1 LSRRGR
7 DNRVA
12 VVIPAR
18 YGATRLPG
26 KPLAEIDGRPMI
38 WYVWD
43 KAKRAKIPS
52 RVVVA
57 TDDERIASAVRGF
70 GGEAVMTSAD
80 CASGTD
86 RVAEAARG
94 MDEGIFI
101 NLQGDEPLMDPSV
114 IDAVASPL
122 VSDPD
127 ISMSTAALPGVD
139 PEEYRRPSVVKVV
152 IDAKGDALYF
162 SRAPIPHYRDAS
174 PQDMGAGPRE
184 TGACAGRFRKHL
196 GIYGYRREILFRVA
210 ALPPSPLEEAER
222 LEQLRAL
229 QAGYRI
235 RVVDVG
241 HDSVGV
247 DTPEDL
253 KAVEDRLCGPKRR

>member
-1 LSRRGR
+1 MSAPG
-7 DNRVA
+7 NVPRVA

-43 KAKRAKIPS
+43 KAKRADIPS

-57 TDDERIASAVRGF
+57 TDDARIASAVRGF
-70 GGEAVMTSAD
+70 GGEAVMTSPE
-80 CASGTD
+80 CVSGTD

-94 MDEGIFI
+94 MGEEILI
-101 NLQGDEPLMDPSV
+101 NLQGDEPLMHPSV
-114 IDAVASPL
+114 IDAVAAPL
-122 VSDPD
+122 IAEPD
-127 ISMSTAALPGVD
+127 LPMSTAALPQD
-139 PEEYRRPSVVKVV
+139 DSEEYRRASVVKVV
-152 IDAKGDALYF
+152 VDAGGNALYF
-162 SRAPIPHYRDAS
+162 SRAPIPHYRD
-174 PQDMGAGPRE
+174 GG
-184 TGACAGRFRKHL
+184 TGRYRKHL
-196 GIYGYRREILFRVA
+196 GIYGYRREFLFRVA

-229 QAGYRI
+229 QNGFRI
-235 RVVDVG
+235 RVVDVA

-253 KAVEDRLCGPKRR
+253 RAAEERLCGPRRR

>member
-1 LSRRGR
+1 M
-7 DNRVA
+7 A

-43 KAKRAKIPS
+43 SARRAELPS

-57 TDDERIASAVRGF
+57 TDDERIASVVRGF
-70 GGEAVMTSAD
+70 GGEAVMTSPE

-94 MDEGIFI
+94 MDEAIFI
-101 NLQGDEPLMDPSV
+101 NLQGDEPLMHPSV
-114 IDAVASPL
+114 LDAVAAPL

-127 ISMSTAALPGVD
+127 VVLSTAALPQDD
-139 PEEYRRPSVVKVV
+139 PGEYARPSVVKVV
-152 IDAKGDALYF
+152 VDARGDALYF
-162 SRAPIPHYRDAS
+162 SRAPIPHYRD
-174 PQDMGAGPRE
+174 GG
-184 TGACAGRFRKHL
+184 TGGYRKHL
-196 GIYGYRREILFRVA
+196 GIYGYRRDFLFRVA
-210 ALPPSPLEEAER
+210 ALPPSPLEGAER
-222 LEQLRAL
+222 LEQLRVL

-253 KAVEDRLCGPKRR
+253 KAVEEKICGPKRR

>member
-1 LSRRGR
+1 MRRRGR

-43 KAKRAKIPS
+43 KASRAKVPS

-70 GGEAVMTSAD
+70 GGEAIMTSPD

-127 ISMSTAALPGVD
+127 VSMSTAALPGVD
-139 PEEYRRPSVVKVV
+139 PEEYARPSVVKVV

-162 SRAPIPHYRDAS
+162 SRSPIPHYRDA
-174 PQDMGAGPRE
+174 G
-184 TGACAGRFRKHL
+184 TGRFRKHL
-196 GIYGYRREILFRVA
+196 GIYGYRREFLFRVA

-222 LEQLRAL
+222 LEQLRVL

-253 KAVEDRLCGPKRR
+253 EAVEGRLCGPKRR

>member
-1 LSRRGR
+1 VRSGGSGG
-7 DNRVA
+7 RVA
-12 VVIPAR
+12 VVIPSR
-18 YGATRLPG
+18 YGSTRLPG
-26 KPLAEIDGRPMI
+26 KPLAQIDGRPMI

-43 KAKRAKIPS
+43 KARRAKIPS

-57 TDDERIASAVRGF
+57 TDDERIASVVRGF
-70 GGEAVMTSAD
+70 GGEALMTSPE

-94 MDEGIFI
+94 MDEEIFI

-114 IDAVASPL
+114 VDAVALPL
-122 VSDPD
+122 VTEPD
-127 ISMSTAALPGVD
+127 VLMATAALPGED
-139 PEEYRRPSVVKVV
+139 PGEFARPSVVKVV
-152 IDAKGDALYF
+152 TDARGDALYF
-162 SRAPIPHYRDAS
+162 SRAPIPHYRDA
-174 PQDMGAGPRE
+174 GTGPY
-184 TGACAGRFRKHL
+184 RKHL
-196 GIYGYRREILFRVA
+196 GIYGYRRDFLFRVA

-222 LEQLRAL
+222 LEQLRVL

-253 KAVEDRLCGPKRR
+253 KAVEERLCGPKRR

>member
-1 LSRRGR
+1 MTPRRSAA
-7 DNRVA
+7 RVA

-43 KAKRAKIPS
+43 KARRAETPS

-57 TDDERIASAVRGF
+57 TDDARIAAAVRGF
-70 GGEAVMTSAD
+70 GGEAVMTSPD

-94 MDEGIFI
+94 MDEEVIV
-101 NLQGDEPLMDPSV
+101 NLQGDEPMMHPSV
-114 IDAVASPL
+114 IDAVAAPL
-122 VSDPD
+122 AADPG
-127 ISMSTAALPGVD
+127 ILMSTAALPQDD
-139 PEEYRRPSVVKVV
+139 PEEYGRPSVVKVV
-152 IDAKGDALYF
+152 VDGRGDALYF
-162 SRAPIPHYRDAS
+162 SRSPIPHYRDA
-174 PQDMGAGPRE
+174 G
-184 TGACAGRFRKHL
+184 TGRYRKHL
-196 GIYGYRREILFRVA
+196 GIYGYRREFLFRVA
-210 ALPPSPLEEAER
+210 ALSPSRLEEAER
-222 LEQLRAL
+222 LEQLRVL
-229 QAGYRI
+229 ENGYRI
-235 RVVDVG
+235 RVVDVA

-253 KAVEDRLCGPKRR
+253 KAVEGRLCGPKRR

>member
-1 LSRRGR
+1 MNAPGRGA
-7 DNRVA
+7 RVA

-18 YGATRLPG
+18 YGSTRLPG

-38 WYVWD
+38 WYVWS
-43 KAKRAKIPS
+43 KACAAKLPA

-70 GGEAVMTSAD
+70 GGRAVLTSPA

-94 MDEGIFI
+94 MDEEILI
-101 NLQGDEPLMDPSV
+101 NLQGDEPLMHPSV
-114 IDAVASPL
+114 IDAVAAPL
-122 VSDPD
+122 VAEPD
-127 ISMSTAALPGVD
+127 VPMATAALPLDD
-139 PEEYRRPSVVKVV
+139 PEEYARASVVKVV
-152 IDAKGDALYF
+152 VDARGDALYF
-162 SRAPIPHYRDAS
+162 SRSPIPHFRD
-174 PQDMGAGPRE
+174 
-184 TGACAGRFRKHL
+184 TGTGRYRKHL
-196 GIYGYRREILFRVA
+196 GIYGYRREFLFRVA

-222 LEQLRAL
+222 LEQLRVL
-229 QAGYRI
+229 EAGYRI
-235 RVVDVG
+235 RVVDVA

-253 KAVEDRLCGPKRR
+253 NSVEEKVCGPKRR

>member
-1 LSRRGR
+1 MILRRPAS
-7 DNRVA
+7 RVA

-43 KAKRAKIPS
+43 KARRAETPS

-57 TDDERIASAVRGF
+57 TDDARIAAAVRGF
-70 GGEAVMTSAD
+70 GGEAVMTSPD

-94 MDEGIFI
+94 MDEEVIV
-101 NLQGDEPLMDPSV
+101 NLQGDEPMMHPSV
-114 IDAVASPL
+114 VDAVAAPL
-122 VSDPD
+122 VADPGVL
-127 ISMSTAALPGVD
+127 MSTAALLQDD
-139 PEEYRRPSVVKVV
+139 PAEYGRPSVVKVV
-152 IDAKGDALYF
+152 VDARGDALYF
-162 SRAPIPHYRDAS
+162 SRSPIPHYRDT
-174 PQDMGAGPRE
+174 GAGRY
-184 TGACAGRFRKHL
+184 RKHL
-196 GIYGYRREILFRVA
+196 GIYGYRREFLFRVA
-210 ALPPSPLEEAER
+210 ALPPSRLEESER
-222 LEQLRAL
+222 LEQLRVL
-229 QAGYRI
+229 ESGYRI
-235 RVVDVG
+235 RVVDVA

-253 KAVEDRLCGPKRR
+253 KAVEGRLCGPKRR

>member
-1 LSRRGR
+1 M
-7 DNRVA
+7 A

-43 KAKRAKIPS
+43 SARRAKTPS

-70 GGEAVMTSAD
+70 GGEAVLTSPG

-86 RVAEAARG
+86 RVAEAARA
-94 MDEGIFI
+94 MDEEIFI
-101 NLQGDEPLMDPSV
+101 NLQGDEPLMHPSV
-114 IDAVASPL
+114 LDAVAGPL

-127 ISMSTAALPGVD
+127 VLMSTAALPQDDEG
-139 PEEYRRPSVVKVV
+139 EYAKASVVKVV
-152 IDAKGDALYF
+152 VDAGGDALYF
-162 SRAPIPHYRDAS
+162 SRAPIPHYRDS
-174 PQDMGAGPRE
+174 G
-184 TGACAGRFRKHL
+184 TGRYRKHL
-196 GIYGYRREILFRVA
+196 GIYGYRREFLFRVA
-210 ALPPSPLEEAER
+210 ALPPSPLEDAER
-222 LEQLRAL
+222 LEQLRVL

-253 KAVEDRLCGPKRR
+253 KAVKERLCGPKRR

>member
-1 LSRRGR
+1 MSARGS
-7 DNRVA
+7 DARVA

-38 WYVWD
+38 WYVWE
-43 KAKRAKIPS
+43 KARAAKIPS
-52 RVVVA
+52 RVLVA

-70 GGEAVMTSAD
+70 GGEAVMTSPA

-94 MDEGIFI
+94 MDEEVII
-101 NLQGDEPLMDPSV
+101 NLQGDEPLMHPSV
-114 IDAVASPL
+114 IDAVATPL
-122 VSDPD
+122 VSEPD
-127 ISMSTAALPGVD
+127 VLMSTAALLQED
-139 PEEYRRPSVVKVV
+139 PVEYERASVVKVV
-152 IDAKGDALYF
+152 VDAKGHALYF
-162 SRAPIPHYRDAS
+162 SRSPIPHYRDT
-174 PQDMGAGPRE
+174 GPRE
-184 TGACAGRFRKHL
+184 TGAGRYRKHL
-196 GIYGYRREILFRVA
+196 GIYGYRREFLFRVA

-222 LEQLRAL
+222 LEQLRIL
-229 QAGYRI
+229 ENGFRI

-253 KAVEDRLCGPKRR
+253 RAVEGRLCGPKKR

>member
-1 LSRRGR
+1 VTARGTGT
-7 DNRVA
+7 RVA

-43 KAKRAKIPS
+43 KARRAETPS

-57 TDDERIASAVRGF
+57 TDDARIASAVRGF
-70 GGEAVMTSAD
+70 GGEAVMTSPD

-94 MDEGIFI
+94 MDEEVIV
-101 NLQGDEPLMDPSV
+101 NLQGDEPMMHPSV
-114 IDAVASPL
+114 VDAVAAPL
-122 VSDPD
+122 VADPAVL
-127 ISMSTAALPGVD
+127 MSTAALLQDD
-139 PEEYRRPSVVKVV
+139 PAEFGRPSVVKVV
-152 IDAKGDALYF
+152 VDARGDALYF
-162 SRAPIPHYRDAS
+162 SRSPIPHYRDNGS
-174 PQDMGAGPRE
+174 
-184 TGACAGRFRKHL
+184 GRYRKHL
-196 GIYGYRREILFRVA
+196 GIYGYRREFLFRVA
-210 ALPPSPLEEAER
+210 ALPPSRLEEAER
-222 LEQLRAL
+222 LEQLRVL
-229 QAGYRI
+229 ENGHRI
-235 RVVDVG
+235 RVVDVA

-253 KAVEDRLCGPKRR
+253 KAVEGRLCGPKRR

>member
-1 LSRRGR
+1 VRRRGR

-43 KAKRAKIPS
+43 KASRAKVPS

-70 GGEAVMTSAD
+70 GGEAIMTSPD

-127 ISMSTAALPGVD
+127 VSMSTAALPGVD
-139 PEEYRRPSVVKVV
+139 PEEYARPSVVKVV

-162 SRAPIPHYRDAS
+162 SRSPIPHYRDA
-174 PQDMGAGPRE
+174 G
-184 TGACAGRFRKHL
+184 TGRFRKHL
-196 GIYGYRREILFRVA
+196 GIYGYRREFLFRVA

-222 LEQLRAL
+222 LEQLRVL

-253 KAVEDRLCGPKRR
+253 KAVEERLCGPKNR